1 MKKVLQMLLVICI
14 FFSFSIVSF
23 AEEAIVEDELKYGT
37 IYNHKEVLRCD
48 IDDTFDEKGIDK
60 IEDELVNFEGVYVF
74 TITTKCHTKSQEKY
88 AKKRD
93 IYFSVSDLSED
104 KDFIATTLYGKCT
117 KKLILDANK
126 VNVDEYFDHYSICLY
141 NLHDEID
148 SICNYDVSL
157 KIERLHYAEDLSI
170 SNNMTLKAGTSKN
183 VTLNINSPDNAY
195 AYGKWRSSNGKI
207 ATVNQYGEVTA
218 KKEGKCSV
226 TLTLKNGY
234 TYSCNV
240 NVKPGS
246 LKYSKLTAYRGISS
260 SNKIVGATG
269 KVKWTSSN
277 KKIATVSSKG
287 SIRGKKFGT
296 CYVYAKY
303 KGTKYKCK
311 VIVKRYKPKY
321 KNELIDYD
329 TRDNAF
335 YIEVKNTGRKT
346 ISIYST
352 NAKAIDADY
361 KSYDRKLKLSGGKT
375 YIKIAPGKTKEIRF
389 KVIGSVT
396 WWDPEDFKVR
406 YTLKCDGKSYTAY
419 ARY

>member
-1 MKKVLQMLLVICI
+1 M
-14 FFSFSIVSF
+14 
-23 AEEAIVEDELKYGT
+23 
-37 IYNHKEVLRCD
+37 
-48 IDDTFDEKGIDK
+48 
-60 IEDELVNFEGVYVF
+60 
-74 TITTKCHTKSQEKY
+74 
-88 AKKRD
+88 
-93 IYFSVSDLSED
+93 
-104 KDFIATTLYGKCT
+104 
-117 KKLILDANK
+117 
-126 VNVDEYFDHYSICLY
+126 
-141 NLHDEID
+141 
-148 SICNYDVSL
+148 
-157 KIERLHYAEDLSI
+157 
-170 SNNMTLKAGTSKN
+170 
-183 VTLNINSPDNAY
+183 
-195 AYGKWRSSNGKI
+195 
-207 ATVNQYGEVTA
+207 
-218 KKEGKCSV
+218 
-226 TLTLKNGY
+226 
-234 TYSCNV
+234 
-240 NVKPGS
+240 
-246 LKYSKLTAYRGISS
+246 KYSKLTAYRGISS

-287 SIRGKKFGT
+287 SIKGKKFGT

-346 ISIYST
+346 INIYST
-352 NAKAIDADY
+352 NAIAIDVDY